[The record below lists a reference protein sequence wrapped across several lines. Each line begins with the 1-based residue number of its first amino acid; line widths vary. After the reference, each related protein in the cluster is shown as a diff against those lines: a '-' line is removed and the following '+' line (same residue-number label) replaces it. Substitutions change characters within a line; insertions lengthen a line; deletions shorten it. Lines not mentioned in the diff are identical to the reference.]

1 MAEYTVEL
9 VNDDYALVHVTS
21 KNKNFTLTVDHEVG
35 KHLQDVVYKVTI
47 QPPKMLTTS
56 KPVVNAIISLANPKN
71 EKMAMQLPRAILSKF
86 DFTITVNPRSRIQ
99 YLDND
104 NSNLR
109 RTNMKVYKT
118 SPKATFNG
126 SIS

>member
-35 KHLQDVVYKVTI
+35 KHLQEVTYKVAI
-47 QPPKMLTTS
+47 QPPKMLTEG
-56 KPVVNAIISLANPKN
+56 KPVIDAIISLFNPKN
-71 EKMAMQLPRAILSKF
+71 ERMTLQLPRAILSKF
-86 DFTITVNPRSRIQ
+86 DFTITVNPRSRIH
-99 YLDND
+99 YIDND
-104 NSNLR
+104 NSNMR
-109 RTNMKVYKT
+109 RSNMKVYKS
-118 SPKATFNG
+118 SPKTTFNG